1 MEHCLLTKKSNCKN
15 CYKCIRNC
23 PVKSL
28 KMTDGQ
34 AHIIRSECIL
44 CGECYTVCPQN
55 AKQVRSD
62 IAAAKALIGA
72 GGKVYASVAPS
83 YAAIFN
89 GKSFADVR
97 KALISLGFT
106 DAEPTALGA
115 TAVKREYEKMIEN
128 REKSV
133 IISTCC
139 HSVNLLVEKHFPNAV
154 SYLAN
159 VVTPMAAHAEMIRG
173 RFGAD
178 SRVVFIGPCIS
189 KKAEAET
196 YPGNADVVLTFD
208 ELEEWL
214 SESGISVESTEPAEK
229 RGLADFFP
237 TSGGVLK
244 TMKKD
249 PEYTYLTIDGVQKC
263 IDTLRNIETGSLK
276 NCFIE
281 MSACSGSCAE
291 GPIMRKHTR
300 NPLFDYAAILK
311 NIRREDYA
319 VESPDKSQ
327 LARAFEYSGSD
338 VTMPGS
344 AAISEILRKMGKSS
358 PEKEL
363 NCGSCGYNTC
373 REKAVAVLLGKADI
387 SMCLPYI
394 KEKAE
399 SFSDNIIKNTPNGIM
414 VLDEQLNVVQIN
426 RAAKNIFNL
435 PPEADVVSD
444 PAVRLLDPADCLS
457 VLGSGRNIYDNR
469 KYLAEY
475 RKYVDETIIYDK
487 EYHILMIMM
496 KDVTAEEDM
505 KNLRD
510 TQCKAAVEITDKV
523 VEKQM
528 RIVQEIASLLGETTA
543 ETKIALTKLKET
555 LSDE

>member
-1 MEHCLLTKKSNCKN
+1 M
-15 CYKCIRNC
+15 
-23 PVKSL
+23 KSL
-28 KMTDGQ
+28 RMTDGQ

-55 AKQVRSD
+55 AKQIRNDLSAV
-62 IAAAKALIGA
+62 KALIS
-72 GGKVYASVAPS
+72 GGQKVYASVAPS
-83 YAAIFN
+83 YAAIFG

-97 KALISLGFT
+97 KALIALGFA
-106 DAEPTALGA
+106 DAEPTAIGA
-115 TAVKREYEKMIEN
+115 TVVKREYEKIIEN
-128 REKSV
+128 REKSI
-133 IISTCC
+133 IISSCC
-139 HSVNLLVEKHFPNAV
+139 HSVNLLIEKHFPNAV

-159 VVTPMAAHAEMIRG
+159 VVTPMAAHTKLIRE
-173 RFGAD
+173 RFGSG

-189 KKAEAET
+189 KKAEAEA
-196 YPGNADVVLTFD
+196 YPENADAVLTFD

-214 SESGISVESTEPAEK
+214 SESGISVESSGNSEK

-263 IDTLRNIETGSLK
+263 IDTLRNIETGGLK

-291 GPIMRKHTR
+291 GPVMRKHTR
-300 NPLFDYAAILK
+300 NPLFDCAAILK
-311 NIRREDYA
+311 NISREDYA
-319 VESPDKSQ
+319 VDSPPEAGISRK
-327 LARAFEYSGSD
+327 FEYSGNEIS
-338 VTMPGS
+338 MPGS
-344 AAISEILRKMGKSS
+344 AAVNEILRKMGKTS

-414 VLDEQLNVVQIN
+414 VLDEQLNIVQIN
-426 RAAKNIFNL
+426 RAAKGILNL
-435 PPEADVVSD
+435 PPEADVVSG
-444 PAVRLLDPADCLS
+444 PVVRVLDPADCMS